1 MVSEGVNE
9 IVDLIGEEHRLSAC
23 QHYLVVVPVLDDRER
38 GEVES
43 VVAAHGARVV
53 ASVGHNEA

>member
-9 IVDLIGEEHRLSAC
+9 IMDMIGEDHRFSSS
-23 QHYLVVVPVLDDRER
+23 QHYLVVVPVLDDRKS
-38 GEVES
+38 GEVEP

-53 ASVGHNEA
+53 VAVGHNEA